1 MKPRHSQL
9 SNRASRSRGFT
20 LIELLIVIAIVAILA
35 SMIFAGSSFALKKA
49 RKVEAQ
55 NLATGIAQ
63 AVEQFEVEYNRMPIP
78 GSSRGQDWEGDSSE
92 EICVILTG
100 QETGGKVLNKKQI
113 DYLDGMK
120 QANDAAG
127 GIDRTEEDRPVVF
140 DPWGNFF
147 VIHIDGNYDKKLRN
161 PESSEDGEDE
171 LKGVRVA
178 VLSKG
183 EDGIAAGENE
193 EGDDATQDNARSW

>member
-1 MKPRHSQL
+1 
-9 SNRASRSRGFT
+9 

-35 SMIFAGSSFALKKA
+35 SMIFAGSTFALQKA

-63 AVEQFEVEYNRMPIP
+63 GVEQFEVEYNRMPIP
-78 GSSRGQDWEGDSSE
+78 GSSRGQDWYGDTSE
-92 EICVILTG
+92 EFCIILTG
-100 QETGGKVLNKKQI
+100 KETGGKIINKKKI

-120 QANDAAG
+120 QANDGAG
-127 GIDRTEEDRPVVF
+127 GIDRTQEDQPVVF

-147 VIHIDGNYDKKLRN
+147 VVHIDGNYDKKLKN
-161 PESSEDGEDE
+161 PEAAEEEGSDE

-183 EDGIAAGENE
+183 EDSVAGGSNE
-193 EGDDATQDNARSW
+193 DGEDATQDNARSW